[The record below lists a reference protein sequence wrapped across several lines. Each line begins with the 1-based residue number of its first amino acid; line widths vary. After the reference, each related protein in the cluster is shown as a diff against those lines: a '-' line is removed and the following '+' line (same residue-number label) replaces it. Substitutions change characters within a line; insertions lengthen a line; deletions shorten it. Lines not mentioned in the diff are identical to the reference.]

1 MDPDDKE
8 LRAMYR
14 SMLTIRRFEEEVGRI
29 NEEGS
34 MPGFVHLYV
43 GQEAVATGVM
53 AHLRRT
59 DRITSTHRGHGHLIA
74 KGGDLRLMWAELFGK
89 ATGYCR
95 GKGGSMHICDP
106 DLGILGS
113 NGIVGAGLPIAAGA
127 AFSAMYRGGDDVAVA
142 FFGDGASNEGA
153 FHETLNLAALM
164 NLPCI
169 FVCENNLYG
178 EFTGQARH
186 QKIKDIAIRASGY
199 GFPGVIVDGMDVLA
213 VYDAAGEA
221 INRARQGGGPTLI
234 ECKTY
239 RFYDH
244 VGLNGMGPI
253 YRDESEVAEWRQ
265 RDPIAALEALLVERG
280 LMSAEELESV
290 NDEIIQEVADAIL
303 FAEQSPAPDPATLL
317 DDVYANPFG
326 TGARS

>member
-1 MDPDDKE
+1 MTPDDKQ
-8 LRAMYR
+8 LLSMHRT
-14 SMLTIRRFEEEVGRI
+14 MLTIRRFEEEVGRLSE
-29 NEEGS
+29 NGTL
-34 MPGFVHLYV
+34 PGFVHLYA

-53 AHLRRT
+53 AHLRAE
-59 DRITSTHRGHGHLIA
+59 DQITSTHRGHGHLIA
-74 KGGDLRLMWAELFGK
+74 KGGDLRLMWAELYGK

-113 NGIVGAGLPIAAGA
+113 NGIVAAGPPIAVGA
-127 AFSAMYRGGDDVAVA
+127 AFSAKYRGTDNVAVA

-153 FHETLNLAALM
+153 FHEALNMAALM
-164 NLPCI
+164 DLPCV

-186 QKIKDIAIRASGY
+186 QKIVDIARRADGY

-213 VYDAAGEA
+213 VYEEAGRA
-221 INRARQGGGPTLI
+221 IERARKGGGATLL

-244 VGLNGMGPI
+244 VGITGMGPI
-253 YRDESEVAEWRQ
+253 YRDEAEVASWRV
-265 RDPIAALEALLVERG
+265 RDPIVALEQVLLERD
-280 LMSAEELESV
+280 LATTEDIAETRAGI
-290 NDEIIQEVADAIL
+290 DAEIADAIR
-303 FAEQSPAPDPATLL
+303 FAEESPPADPATLL
-317 DDVYANPFG
+317 DDVYSQPLRMEA
-326 TGARS
+326 TL